1 MPALNYLGIGPTTNA
16 ANPKNGFLVLD
27 AANFQSVM
35 TNLPVT
41 RSKTITL
48 IQSGW
53 TDGTGGFI
61 GSNNYLTNSTVS
73 TDQRTLQNILSY
85 KSNVLNPVI
94 QQSQLQAESVKYIT
108 NASVGAASGVA
119 STDASNYVPVAQLPS
134 MGSGYLIGPFGIG
147 INAAFDGSATT
158 ISNGPRKIAEW
169 AIGVNPINFQPLVFM
184 LVNAT
189 TSDNLGRTVIEVRI
203 SDGPASAYSTSNPLV
218 SMGTGRSF
226 YTGLQPIIVLPCAPA
241 NGRTGSTAYP
251 PTYNTYLTA
260 WLYDAGAGTSTVPSA
275 VVPGISGTAFLMRV
289 LS

>member
-1 MPALNYLGIGPTTNA
+1 MPALDYLGIGPTTNA
-16 ANPKNGFLVLD
+16 SNPKNEFLVLD

-73 TDQRTLQNILSY
+73 TDQKTLQNILSY
-85 KSNVLNPVI
+85 KNNVLNPVI

-134 MGSGYLIGPFGIG
+134 MGSGYLVGPFGIS
-147 INAAFDGSATT
+147 AAFSGSATT
-158 ISNGPRKIAEW
+158 ISNGPLKVAEW
-169 AIGVNPINFQPLVFM
+169 AIGVNAINFQPLVFM

-189 TSDNLGRTVIEVRI
+189 TSDNLGRSVIEVRI
-203 SDGPASAYSTSNPLV
+203 SNGPSNNYSTSNPLV
-218 SMGTGRSF
+218 AIGTGRSF
-226 YTGLQPIIVLPCAPA
+226 YTGLQPISVLPCAPA
-241 NGRTGSTAYP
+241 SGRTGSAAYP

-260 WLYDAGAGTSTVPSA
+260 WLYDAGVGTSTVTNATGAIISA
-275 VVPGISGTAFLMRV
+275 TAFLVRV

>member
-1 MPALNYLGIGPTTNA
+1 MPALNYRGIGPTTDA

-27 AANFQSVM
+27 AANFQSLM

-53 TDGTGGFI
+53 TDGSGGFI
-61 GSNNYLTNSTVS
+61 GSNSYLTNSTVS
-73 TDQRTLQNILSY
+73 TDQRTLENI
-85 KSNVLNPVI
+85 KSFKNNVPNPVI

-134 MGSGYLIGPFGIG
+134 MGSGYLIGPFGIST
-147 INAAFDGSATT
+147 AASGSATT
-158 ISNGPRKIAEW
+158 IFSGPFKIAEW
-169 AIGVNPINFQPLVFM
+169 VIGVNPINFQPLVFM
-184 LVNAT
+184 HVNAT

-203 SDGPASAYSTSNPLV
+203 SNGPATTYSTSNPLV
-218 SMGTGRSF
+218 AMGTGRSF
-226 YTGLQPIIVLPCAPA
+226 YTGLQPITVLPCAPA
-241 NGRTGSTAYP
+241 SGRTGSTAYP
-251 PTYNTYLTA
+251 PTHNTYLTA
-260 WLYDAGAGTSTVPSA
+260 WLYNAGAGTSTVPNA
-275 VVPGISGTAFLMRV
+275 VAPGISGTAFLVRV